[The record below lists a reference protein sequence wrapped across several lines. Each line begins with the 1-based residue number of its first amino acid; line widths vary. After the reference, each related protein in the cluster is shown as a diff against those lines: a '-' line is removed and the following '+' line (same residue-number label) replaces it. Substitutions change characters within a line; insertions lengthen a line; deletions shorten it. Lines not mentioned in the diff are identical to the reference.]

1 MKEKHISVLLEESIS
16 SLNLKDDSIIV
27 DCTLGYGGHSSNI
40 LARIKKGFLFAFDQ
54 DSEAIRHSTD
64 RLNAVGTNFT
74 IIKSNF
80 VHLKE
85 KLQEQGV
92 EKVDGVLFDLGV
104 SSPQL
109 DDGERGFSYH
119 EDARLDMRMDRDNPL
134 SAYEVV
140 NNYKESELTEIFYKY
155 AEEKFSRN
163 IARKIVEKRPINST
177 LELVEVIKNNV
188 PEKYKRDKHPA
199 RKVFQAIRIEVNDEL
214 NVFEKSLKNI
224 CRFKK
229 SRYLCIRV

>member
-85 KLQEQGV
+85 KLQELGV
-92 EKVDGVLFDLGV
+92 E
-104 SSPQL
+104 S
-109 DDGERGFSYH
+109 
-119 EDARLDMRMDRDNPL
+119 
-134 SAYEVV
+134 
-140 NNYKESELTEIFYKY
+140 
-155 AEEKFSRN
+155 
-163 IARKIVEKRPINST
+163 
-177 LELVEVIKNNV
+177 
-188 PEKYKRDKHPA
+188 
-199 RKVFQAIRIEVNDEL
+199 
-214 NVFEKSLKNI
+214 
-224 CRFKK
+224 
-229 SRYLCIRV
+229 